1 MLNAKVTITKGTHK
15 GKTGRIVGIYV
26 ADKKYDVRIN
36 RQYYAIPFNYI
47 KTNA

>member
-1 MLNAKVTITKGTHK
+1 MLNSKVTITKGLHK

>member
-1 MLNAKVTITKGTHK
+1 MLNAKVTITKGPHK

-26 ADKKYDVRIN
+26 SAKKYDVRIN
-36 RQYYAIPFNYI
+36 RQYFAIPFKYI